1 MASLTKADCSSLERV
16 QKTAVRVILKDRY
29 KNYEDG
35 LKILKLDS
43 LEKRRN
49 KLTLNLAKSSL
60 KLEKMR
66 QLFPMNSSDCQM
78 ERRNFEKFK
87 VRKARTERFKNS
99 AVISMQNMLNEEE
112 NVKLKTYKN
121 VMSPVLRTCGSSES
135 ISLRKFTYK

>member
-1 MASLTKADCSSLERV
+1 MRV
-16 QKTAVRVILKDRY
+16 LLKVRN

-43 LEKRRN
+43 LEQRRN

-60 KLEKMR
+60 KLEKMK
-66 QLFPMNSSDCQM
+66 QLFPMNLSDCQM

-87 VRKARTERFKNS
+87 VRKARTERFKSS

-112 NVKLKTYKN
+112 NLKLKTYKN
-121 VMSPVLRTCGSSES
+121 VISPVLRTCGSSES

>member
-1 MASLTKADCSSLERV
+1 MLNVRCKLEQAAPVWHHSLTKADCSSLERV

-35 LKILKLDS
+35 LKMLKLDS
-43 LEKRRN
+43 LEQRRN

-60 KLEKMR
+60 KLEKMK
-66 QLFPMNSSDCQM
+66 QLFPMNSSDYQM

-99 AVISMQNMLNEEE
+99 AVISMQNMLN
-112 NVKLKTYKN
+112 KLMVY
-121 VMSPVLRTCGSSES
+121 VSRYSHVV
-135 ISLRKFTYK
+135 

>member
-1 MASLTKADCSSLERV
+1 
-16 QKTAVRVILKDRY
+16 
-29 KNYEDG
+29 
-35 LKILKLDS
+35 
-43 LEKRRN
+43 
-49 KLTLNLAKSSL
+49 
-60 KLEKMR
+60 MR

-121 VMSPVLRTCGSSES
+121 VISPVLRTCGSSES